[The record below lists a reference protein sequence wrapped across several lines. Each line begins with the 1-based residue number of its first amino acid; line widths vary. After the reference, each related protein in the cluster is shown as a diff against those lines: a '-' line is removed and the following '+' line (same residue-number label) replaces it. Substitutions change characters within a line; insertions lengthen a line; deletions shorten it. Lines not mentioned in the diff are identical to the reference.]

1 MNPDFAGRRPRFAS
15 SNNAFVA
22 VAEKARRMSDRKLV
36 AAEAVGFGG
45 ALAVIAWTP
54 RTLELALVAAALG
67 ALGMWGVTDHMVEA
81 RRRTIAPL
89 RLALSGLRFT
99 IAALG
104 MAAAIA
110 AGYALIGRLMGVFI
124 L

>member
-1 MNPDFAGRRPRFAS
+1 
-15 SNNAFVA
+15 
-22 VAEKARRMSDRKLV
+22 MSDRKLV
-36 AAEAVGFGG
+36 AAEVVGFGG

-81 RRRTIAPL
+81 RPRTIAPL